1 MDPTPTSFLAPTL
14 TQALNRSNMPSCRL
28 QRGALWL
35 REWCARTGPGGAPAA
50 AAAGDDALALAA
62 CRVLFLG
69 RSPDEAAAELFDL
82 LGDNAFEAIGELMEH
97 R

>member
-1 MDPTPTSFLAPTL
+1 M
-14 TQALNRSNMPSCRL
+14 

-35 REWCARTGPGGAPAA
+35 REWCARTGPGGAPAT

>member
-1 MDPTPTSFLAPTL
+1 M
-14 TQALNRSNMPSCRL
+14 
-28 QRGALWL
+28 WL

-50 AAAGDDALALAA
+50 AGAGDDALALAA

-97 R
+97 RWGAKGCHYAVREPGNYV